1 LIRKGGTALTR
12 AGKVLVVVIV
22 KRAIGSVF
30 AGALILAF
38 LAAMTGTALPAIAL
52 PGSAVVGKVIVVD
65 PGHGGV
71 DPGSHDGEG
80 VTEKEIVLEIA
91 RDVCHL
97 LARARAVPVL
107 TRHGDWEMSPII
119 ESETTRHRRDLAA
132 RIHIAHRTNAD
143 AFVSIHVNK
152 VRSTSTKGAI
162 VFYSR
167 NNPASKRLAACVHS
181 KIKDIAPHQGMS
193 VLEGDYY
200 VLNAA
205 NVPAVIV
212 EVGFLSNPEEKE
224 LLLAPSHRGL
234 LAEAIFGGLVL
245 FFEGAGVT
253 PEQKAPSS
261 IEKREPA
268 PVL

>member
-1 LIRKGGTALTR
+1 MARSGRVL
-12 AGKVLVVVIV
+12 LVVVV
-22 KRAIGSVF
+22 VRRAFASIA
-30 AGALILAF
+30 AGALL
-38 LAAMTGTALPAIAL
+38 LAALAALTGRALPIVAL

-65 PGHGGV
+65 PGHGGI
-71 DPGSHDGEG
+71 DPGSHNGEG
-80 VTEKEIVLEIA
+80 AMEKEIVLEIA
-91 RDVCHL
+91 RDVCYL
-97 LARARAVPVL
+97 LARARAVPIL

-119 ESETTRHRRDLAA
+119 EHETTRHRRDLAA
-132 RIHIAHRTNAD
+132 RIHIAHRTGAD

-152 VRSTSTKGAI
+152 VRSTSTRGAI

-167 NNPASKRLAACVHS
+167 NNPESKRLATCVHS
-181 KIKDIAPHQGMS
+181 AIEDIAPHQGMS

-205 NVPAVIV
+205 RVPAVIV

-224 LLLAPSHRGL
+224 LLLAPSYRGQ

-253 PEQKAPSS
+253 PERKAPSS
-261 IEKREPA
+261 VEKREPA
-268 PVL
+268 PGMR

>member
-1 LIRKGGTALTR
+1 MARSGRVL
-12 AGKVLVVVIV
+12 LVVVV
-22 KRAIGSVF
+22 GRAF
-30 AGALILAF
+30 ASIATGALL
-38 LAAMTGTALPAIAL
+38 LAALAALTGRALPIIAL
-52 PGSAVVGKVIVVD
+52 PGSAVIGKVIVVD
-65 PGHGGV
+65 PGHGGI
-71 DPGSHDGEG
+71 DPGSHNGEG
-80 VTEKEIVLEIA
+80 AMEKEIVLEIA

-97 LARARAVPVL
+97 LARARAVPIL

-119 ESETTRHRRDLAA
+119 EHETTRHRRDLAA
-132 RIHIAHRTNAD
+132 RIHIAHRTGAD

-152 VRSTSTKGAI
+152 VRSTSTRGAI

-167 NNPASKRLAACVHS
+167 NNPESKRLATCVHS
-181 KIKDIAPHQGMS
+181 AIKDVAPHQGMS

-205 NVPAVIV
+205 RVPAVIV

-224 LLLAPSHRGL
+224 LLLAPSYRGQ

-253 PEQKAPSS
+253 PERKAPSPA
-261 IEKREPA
+261 EKREPA
-268 PVL
+268 PSTR